1 MSGCVDARV
10 GLRLGHRFP
19 LACAVLRPL
28 VTILFPLPSR
38 RRGTMMA
45 RHTTGQSILHS
56 NLHLEVHDWKQLFDG
71 QEPTWEQVNLLLKE
85 TIREGQESVHEDRLS
100 QFERAIEYNG
110 HRVFVRFVKGTDDL
124 AEHISTGYFKG
135 E

>member
-1 MSGCVDARV
+1 MCSSDL
-10 GLRLGHRFP
+10 LRLGASLP
-19 LACAVLRPL
+19 ACVRRTAAHGNELLYR
-28 VTILFPLPSR
+28 LPSR